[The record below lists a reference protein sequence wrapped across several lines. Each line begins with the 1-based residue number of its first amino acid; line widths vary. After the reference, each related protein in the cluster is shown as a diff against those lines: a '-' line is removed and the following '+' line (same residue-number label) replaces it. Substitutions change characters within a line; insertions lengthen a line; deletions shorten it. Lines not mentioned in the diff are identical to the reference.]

1 MTVSPAYVLTIK
13 SKPCCFLSE
22 EQLLWNHSNQPSN
35 GVLTQL
41 RPLTPCGTEGENIQ
55 PVSGVERGERLT
67 NVPVL
72 IQHSAQH
79 LLALGQPTLLN
90 VQVIWLIFI
99 VFYYFFFLPQ
109 VIYLC
114 ITTFWQLYL
123 PLLIVNSSSLHW
135 PLVTFIAKWEH
146 LGRQTVSR
154 SVRKV

>member
-99 VFYYFFFLPQ
+99 VFYYFIFFTPGDLF
-109 VIYLC
+109 VRYHFLAIISSASHCEFLL
-114 ITTFWQLYL
+114 TSLTFGHFYC
-123 PLLIVNSSSLHW
+123 
-135 PLVTFIAKWEH
+135 E
-146 LGRQTVSR
+146 
-154 SVRKV
+154 VRAPGETNCK